1 MDPIYKE
8 IKAIAR
14 QKNSKEIDKN
24 SLEKLKIKL
33 AKKYHLGNLPRD
45 SDILLNTGLDIKTK
59 SIRTLSG
66 VAPIAVMTR
75 PERCPHGKCTFCP
88 GGPGSYF
95 GDTPQSYTG
104 REPSTMRAIRNNY
117 DPYLIVFNRLEQ
129 YICMNQSPEK
139 AEVIIQGGTFPALS
153 KEYQEYVV
161 KYILQ
166 AMNDFS
172 SLFYKSGKLQI
183 KKFKTFF
190 ELPSSIN
197 SPERSKK
204 IQEKLLKLKKETS
217 LEKEQE
223 RNESAQV
230 RCIGL
235 TIETKPDW
243 GFLKQGN
250 EMLRLGCTRVELGVQ
265 CLDPA
270 VLKATHRGHTLED
283 TKKSFQ
289 ILKDLGFKINAHI
302 MLGLPGQ
309 TKAVMLQEI
318 KDLFQNP
325 DYKPDMLKL
334 YPCLVLPGTALFAQ
348 WKSGAY
354 KPLTIEETADII
366 AETKRCIPRWCRI
379 MRIQRDI
386 PSTVIS
392 AGPIKTNL
400 RQEVEKICKK
410 RNIQC
415 QCIRCRESGRK
426 EVKNPQLTIEQY
438 DSSGGKEFF
447 IAIED
452 KTTNTLAGFCR
463 LRFPSQQLRKEIAP
477 KTAIIRELHVFSQAL
492 PLGEKPKGGEASGT
506 AGSYAQQ
513 HRGYGQQLMLKA
525 EALAKQHKK
534 DKLIVIAGIGVKE
547 YYIRKLGYKKEG
559 PYVSKMLK

>member
-8 IKAIAR
+8 IKKLAKGKQI
-14 QKNSKEIDKN
+14 SKPE
-24 SLEKLKIKL
+24 LENLKIKL

-59 SIRTLSG
+59 SVRTLSG
-66 VAPIAVMTR
+66 VAPIAVMTK

-104 REPSTMRAIRNNY
+104 KEPSTMRAIRNNY

-129 YICMNQSPEK
+129 YVCMNQSAEK
-139 AEVIIQGGTFPALS
+139 VEVIIQGGTFPALN

-161 KYILQ
+161 KYILK

-172 SLFYKSGKLQI
+172 VVFYKGRKLQI
-183 KKFKTFF
+183 KKFKKFF
-190 ELPSSIN
+190 ELPSNIN

-243 GFLKQGN
+243 GFLEQGN

-265 CLDPA
+265 CLDDNI
-270 VLKATHRGHTLED
+270 LKATHRGHTLED

-289 ILKDLGFKINAHI
+289 ILKDLGFKINAHV
-302 MLGLPGQ
+302 MLGLPSQ
-309 TKAVMLQEI
+309 TKAAMLQEI
-318 KDLFQNP
+318 KELFQNP

-334 YPCLVLPGTALFAQ
+334 YPCLVLPGTPLYAQ

-354 KPLTIEETADII
+354 KPLTVEETADII
-366 AETKRCIPRWCRI
+366 AEAKRFIPKWCRI

-386 PSTVIS
+386 PSTVIAS
-392 AGPIKTNL
+392 GPIKTNL
-400 RQEVEKICKK
+400 RQEVEALCKK

-426 EVKNPQLTIEQY
+426 KVENPEITVEEY
-438 DSSGGKEFF
+438 NSSKGKEFF
-447 IAIED
+447 ISIED
-452 KTTNTLAGFCR
+452 KKNNGLVGFCR
-463 LRFPSQQLRKEIAP
+463 LRFPSQQLRKEMTE

-492 PLGEKPKGGEASGT
+492 PLKENPKENS
-506 AGSYAQQ
+506 QQ
-513 HRGYGQQLMLKA
+513 HRGYGKQLMLKA
-525 EALAKQHKK
+525 EALSKERKK
-534 DKLIVIAGIGVKE
+534 DKVVVIAGIGVKE
-547 YYIRKLGYKKEG
+547 YYIKKLGYKKDG
-559 PYVSKMLK
+559 PYVSKLLN